1 MRTAGSALLVILGL
15 LLAAVAGPALWLERN
30 VVDGAGFAQLAG
42 PLGTNSEFQ
51 EGLSALAADQA
62 TASLNLPPQLN
73 ELAGALITSA
83 ARSIYT
89 NPGYEAAWTQT
100 LQRSHKLTFDAAGN
114 QEIQGD
120 LKLDIAPLV
129 ELVAAKVTQDLG
141 VPLPTPKEVVVSLE
155 QPQVA
160 KVLPL
165 ASALGG
171 ASGWMAFIAVDLLAL
186 GVIVAKRRAL
196 TLILGG
202 AGLAAVALL
211 WQLGSGFVESALAG
225 LVVGTEVAQQ
235 FGIQLGALARA
246 SWQGGITAT
255 FLIAG
260 VMAAAGV
267 VALIVKG
274 RRTT

>member
-1 MRTAGSALLVILGL
+1 MRTVGSALLVILGL

-62 TASLNLPPQLN
+62 TASMNLPPQLN
-73 ELAGALITSA
+73 ELAGALINSA

-89 NPGYEAAWTQT
+89 NPGYEVAWTQT

-114 QEIQGD
+114 QDVQGD

-129 ELVAAKVTQDLG
+129 ELVAAKVTADLG

-196 TLILGG
+196 SLILGG

-211 WQLGSGFVESALAG
+211 WQLGSGFAESALAG
-225 LVVGTEVAQQ
+225 LAVGPEVAQQ
-235 FGIQLGALARA
+235 FGVQLGALARA

-255 FLIAG
+255 FVIAG

-267 VALIVKG
+267 VALIVRG

>member
-1 MRTAGSALLVILGL
+1 MRTVGSALLVILGL

>member
-73 ELAGALITSA
+73 ELAGALIISA
-83 ARSIYT
+83 ARSIYSD
-89 NPGYEAAWTQT
+89 PGYEAAWTQT

-114 QEIQGD
+114 QEVQGD

-129 ELVAAKVTQDLG
+129 ELVAAKVAQDLG

-225 LVVGTEVAQQ
+225 LVVGTEIAQQ

>member
-225 LVVGTEVAQQ
+225 LVVGTEIAQQ

>member
-1 MRTAGSALLVILGL
+1 MRTVGSALLVILGLL

-62 TASLNLPPQLN
+62 TASMNLPPQLN
-73 ELAGALITSA
+73 ELAGALINSA

-89 NPGYEAAWTQT
+89 NPGYEVAWTQT

-114 QEIQGD
+114 QDVQGD

-129 ELVAAKVTQDLG
+129 ELVAAKVTADLG

-171 ASGWMAFIAVDLLAL
+171 ASGWMAFIAVDLWPWVSLWPN
-186 GVIVAKRRAL
+186 GVHSR
-196 TLILGG
+196 
-202 AGLAAVALL
+202 
-211 WQLGSGFVESALAG
+211 
-225 LVVGTEVAQQ
+225 
-235 FGIQLGALARA
+235 
-246 SWQGGITAT
+246 
-255 FLIAG
+255 
-260 VMAAAGV
+260 
-267 VALIVKG
+267 
-274 RRTT
+274 